1 MFQDFYPISEV
12 GSSASFEASL
22 DAADI
27 FWLFPLVS
35 IFLDRIGK
43 MLVKETEKQL
53 KKSRE
58 IRSQSPKM
66 HVFEKNRFKP
76 KKTSPKGT
84 LELQLR

>member
-1 MFQDFYPISEV
+1 
-12 GSSASFEASL
+12 
-22 DAADI
+22 
-27 FWLFPLVS
+27 
-35 IFLDRIGK
+35 